1 MKYVSISVGAVAG
14 VLAVVLAGV
23 FHKTFIRICVKRGG
37 FNYDRPPGG
46 LYFYFKKRTLLYS
59 LENSN
64 SREL

>member
-23 FHKTFIRICVKRGG
+23 FHKKFIRICVKREG

-46 LYFYFKKRTLLYS
+46 LYFYFKKKNFIIFS
-59 LENSN
+59 
-64 SREL
+64 

>member
-23 FHKTFIRICVKRGG
+23 FHKKFIRICVKREG

-46 LYFYFKKRTLLYS
+46 LYFYLKKRTLLYS
-59 LENSN
+59 LENTN